1 MHHPSSSDRIR
12 RWLAGAGITAVVVVA
27 VAAPPALAQV
37 ATLGSPP
44 PEAEA
49 EASPAPAE
57 ALGEQDAMLA
67 WAGCM
72 RDKGVEVTDPV
83 FDASGAFIGGL
94 EFEEAKDAGPKDAK
108 GEGFQAASEACSDFL
123 VAFKPAA
130 DPALE
135 AEQTEAALRFAVC
148 MREQGLDWP
157 DPAPDGTKFAGS
169 DDKTDKG
176 SAEFQA
182 AYEVCDDELA
192 VEDES
197 GAGT

>member
-12 RWLAGAGITAVVVVA
+12 RWLAVAGITAVVVVA

-49 EASPAPAE
+49 SPAPAE

-72 RDKGVEVTDPV
+72 RDNGVEVTDPV

-94 EFEEAKDAGPKDAK
+94 EFEGAKDAGPKDAK
-108 GEGFQAASEACSDFL
+108 GEGFQAASEAYNAIMSERL
-123 VAFKPAA
+123 KAK
-130 DPALE
+130 E
-135 AEQTEAALRFAVC
+135 AE
-148 MREQGLDWP
+148 
-157 DPAPDGTKFAGS
+157 
-169 DDKTDKG
+169 
-176 SAEFQA
+176 
-182 AYEVCDDELA
+182 
-192 VEDES
+192 
-197 GAGT
+197 GAG

>member
-1 MHHPSSSDRIR
+1 MHHPSSPDRIR
-12 RWLAGAGITAVVVVA
+12 RWLAVASITAVVVVA
-27 VAAPPALAQV
+27 IAAPPTLAQV

-44 PEAEA
+44 PDA
-49 EASPAPAE
+49 EASTVPAE
-57 ALGEQDAMLA
+57 ALGEQDTMLA
-67 WAGCM
+67 WAECM
-72 RDKGVEVTDPV
+72 RANGVEVTDPI

-94 EFEEAKDAGPKDAK
+94 EFEGTKDAGPKDAK
-108 GEGFQAASEACSDFL
+108 SEPFQAASEACSDFL
-123 VAFKPAA
+123 VAFKPVA

-135 AEQTEAALRFAVC
+135 AEQTEAALRFAAC

-169 DDKTDKG
+169 DIKTDKK
-176 SAEFQA
+176 SVEFQA

-192 VEDES
+192 VEDEG

>member
-12 RWLAGAGITAVVVVA
+12 RWLAVAGITAVVVVA

-49 EASPAPAE
+49 SPAPAE
-57 ALGEQDAMLA
+57 VLGEQDAMLA

-72 RDKGVEVTDPV
+72 RDNGVEVTDPV

-94 EFEEAKDAGPKDAK
+94 EFEGAKDAGPKDAK

-169 DDKTDKG
+169 DDKTDKE